1 MTNRMDVNV
10 KDEKDQKISDL
21 DDVDCWGPTSRHP
34 VPPIWLAFL
43 MVIKNI

>member
-34 VPPIWLAFL
+34 APASNLTGL
-43 MVIKNI
+43 LDGD